1 MELRFVR
8 PEILE
13 ILLKINWMYFYENKN
28 LYNNSNKYSI
38 YDKFWFWLEDYK
50 KNYINNFDEN
60 NIKIWWIFWNRN
72 SYNLFNIFYKNSKST
87 NIYWIKRYMLKKYIE
102 SDILV
107 DDKIELLKKVI
118 VDFYTKEKDINQYIF
133 WNENFIY
140 KDFSEQELEIF
151 YKKWLF
157 IYNEDI
163 DKNIFKKLDNFSLK
177 NILDLKSLEDIKK
190 SKKWKIFISDKT
202 YNYFLYFSNNIDSFR
217 KYKIRNNLIKDFLKK
232 DTIWLDVAIKYVEI
246 LIDYI
251 KNSEDILSTPLR
263 FILDDLKEFNNK
275 YINTFEKIDT
285 TWNSVFSNI
294 ELDFLWI
301 FFDTNKIR
309 NYTYYEDISYMDSK
323 YLKDDENNK
332 IKWFRI
338 SHLDYNNLFR

>member
-60 NIKIWWIFWNRN
+60 NIKVWWIFLNRN

-107 DDKIELLKKVI
+107 DDKLELLKKVI

-163 DKNIFKKLDNFSLK
+163 DKNIFKNLDNFSLK
-177 NILDLKSLEDIKK
+177 NILSLKPLEDIKK

-202 YNYFLYFSNNIDSFR
+202 YNYFLYFYNNIDSFR
-217 KYKIRNNLIKDFLKK
+217 K
-232 DTIWLDVAIKYVEI
+232 
-246 LIDYI
+246 
-251 KNSEDILSTPLR
+251 
-263 FILDDLKEFNNK
+263 
-275 YINTFEKIDT
+275 
-285 TWNSVFSNI
+285 
-294 ELDFLWI
+294 
-301 FFDTNKIR
+301 
-309 NYTYYEDISYMDSK
+309 
-323 YLKDDENNK
+323 
-332 IKWFRI
+332 
-338 SHLDYNNLFR
+338 